1 MTRPILTSIFLLC
14 AICCRPA
21 ADGQPDVDSS
31 APRPGQPGN
40 YFDPATASP
49 LGTVAGLVLDSIERQ
64 RTPSGEWVGSAWF
77 SGTVSLTG
85 ETFGHP
91 DGDSYPYPC
100 FEADTSSATR
110 LPRWSGDSRRPWF
123 CFENNADAKARLGTA
138 TGMRKS
144 IVIDHFTVHRSLSD
158 AVNSA
163 RLIAVVPDVSGME
176 CFSTRQSIL
185 ARQPGSVASGPPG
198 LTGGIRLARSEGAES
213 RLVDS
218 DGRSLGATWRTIAGD
233 SIVIVGRD
241 DFLRVELRLARTPRG
256 LSGIAVAHSDAA
268 VERDSAGRA
277 TPFRRQWALEATP
290 IRC

>member
-1 MTRPILTSIFLLC
+1 MTRPILTSTILVF
-14 AICCRPA
+14 AICCRPT
-21 ADGQPDVDSS
+21 ADGQSHVDSG
-31 APRPGQPGN
+31 ATRRETGN
-40 YFDPATASP
+40 FDPATVSP
-49 LGTVAGLVLDSIERQ
+49 HDTIAGLVLDSIERQ

-85 ETFGHP
+85 ATFGHP
-91 DGDSYPYPC
+91 DGDGYPYPC

-110 LPRWSGDSRRPWF
+110 LPRWLGDSRRPWF

-138 TGMRKS
+138 AGMRKS
-144 IVIDHFTVHRSLSD
+144 IVIDRFTVHRNLSD

-163 RLIAVVPDVSGME
+163 RLIEVGHDVSPME
-176 CFSTRQSIL
+176 CFSTPQSIL

-198 LTGGIRLARSEGAES
+198 LTGGIRLARSEAAES

-241 DFLRVELRLARTPRG
+241 DFLQVEIRVARTGRG
-256 LSGIAVAHSDAA
+256 LAGIAVAHSDAA

-277 TPFRRQWALEATP
+277 TAFRRQWALEATP